1 MKKEYDFSNAEQG
14 TSRGSDLNIQQSAGI
29 NIRLEG
35 DVVDLL
41 TNPTHMPI
49 RLTFPLKCNTSQ
61 SITSTEVRI

>member
-1 MKKEYDFSNAEQG
+1 M
-14 TSRGSDLNIQQSAGI
+14 

-49 RLTFPLKCNTSQ
+49 RLTFPLKGNTSQ
-61 SITSTEVRI
+61 SITSMEVRI